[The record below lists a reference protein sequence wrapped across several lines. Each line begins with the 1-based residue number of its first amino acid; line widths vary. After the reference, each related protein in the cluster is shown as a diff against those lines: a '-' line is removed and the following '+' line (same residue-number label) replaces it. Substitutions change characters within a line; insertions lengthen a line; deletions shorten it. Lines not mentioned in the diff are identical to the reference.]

1 MTPAPVPTRFD
12 TQEFRD
18 SDGPLQHNA
27 ATAWN
32 LGWTGKGVSIA
43 VVDTGIDISSPEF
56 SGRIS
61 SASRDMFSATS
72 TRGYNATDDH
82 GTDVALVAAAA
93 RNGSGILGIAW
104 DATIMALRT
113 DTPGTCTE
121 DGGSSAPDTG
131 GCQFDDPTIASAIN
145 YAVANGAKVINL
157 SLGGDA
163 PSAAVR
169 NAVANAAAVG
179 VVVVVA
185 AGNDGTPNPDA
196 FGAGIDT
203 SGNGAVIIAG
213 AIDANGKI
221 TDFSDRAGNQP
232 NHFLVARGD
241 RICCE
246 YKNGQIYVD
255 NQGYEYLL
263 SGTSFATPQIAGA
276 AALLAQ
282 AFPNLTGKEIVDI
295 LLRSAFD
302 AGASGTDAVYGRGIL
317 DIAKAFQPIG
327 TTSLAGESA
336 AVALADT
343 SGVTSPAMG
352 DAASH
357 ASLQAVVLD
366 EYKRAFGVDFGP
378 TLRGA
383 VVSQPLQGSVGTLAR
398 HVSAGNDKAAVAFT
412 IAAGNAP
419 GGAPQIAELRLTR
432 EDAEQARVLA
442 GRVALQLAPHT
453 KVAFGFAQSG
463 DGLVAQ
469 LQGQDRPA
477 FMIAGEAVGDP
488 GLYRSTDASF
498 AVRHQLGRWGL
509 TASADSGKTW
519 SAAAV
524 HRANLMRGVRDRN
537 GVSDLGISVDRRLG
551 KLQASV
557 GLDLMHEDATML
569 GAEFHPVFGLSGADT
584 LFLDAN
590 LGWNF
595 ADRWRLGAALRNG
608 WTRAIGG
615 GLVASGSRL
624 TSRAW
629 SFDLARTG
637 VFASNDSL
645 AFRLSQPLRVESGGL
660 NLNLPVDY
668 SYATLQP
675 TYGIRTLGLSPTGR
689 ELDAE
694 LAWTGGLLMGDAA
707 ASLFV
712 RRDPGHYASLPLDKG
727 VALRWSTGF

>member
-255 NQGYEYLL
+255 NQGYEYLQ
-263 SGTSFATPQIAGA
+263 SATSVATPHIAGA
-276 AALLAQ
+276 AA
-282 AFPNLTGKEIVDI
+282 
-295 LLRSAFD
+295 
-302 AGASGTDAVYGRGIL
+302 
-317 DIAKAFQPIG
+317 
-327 TTSLAGESA
+327 
-336 AVALADT
+336 
-343 SGVTSPAMG
+343 
-352 DAASH
+352 
-357 ASLQAVVLD
+357 
-366 EYKRAFGVDFGP
+366 
-378 TLRGA
+378 
-383 VVSQPLQGSVGTLAR
+383 
-398 HVSAGNDKAAVAFT
+398 
-412 IAAGNAP
+412 
-419 GGAPQIAELRLTR
+419 
-432 EDAEQARVLA
+432 
-442 GRVALQLAPHT
+442 
-453 KVAFGFAQSG
+453 
-463 DGLVAQ
+463 
-469 LQGQDRPA
+469 
-477 FMIAGEAVGDP
+477 
-488 GLYRSTDASF
+488 
-498 AVRHQLGRWGL
+498 
-509 TASADSGKTW
+509 
-519 SAAAV
+519 
-524 HRANLMRGVRDRN
+524 
-537 GVSDLGISVDRRLG
+537 
-551 KLQASV
+551 
-557 GLDLMHEDATML
+557 
-569 GAEFHPVFGLSGADT
+569 
-584 LFLDAN
+584 
-590 LGWNF
+590 
-595 ADRWRLGAALRNG
+595 
-608 WTRAIGG
+608 
-615 GLVASGSRL
+615 
-624 TSRAW
+624 
-629 SFDLARTG
+629 
-637 VFASNDSL
+637 
-645 AFRLSQPLRVESGGL
+645 
-660 NLNLPVDY
+660 
-668 SYATLQP
+668 
-675 TYGIRTLGLSPTGR
+675 
-689 ELDAE
+689 
-694 LAWTGGLLMGDAA
+694 
-707 ASLFV
+707 
-712 RRDPGHYASLPLDKG
+712 
-727 VALRWSTGF
+727 